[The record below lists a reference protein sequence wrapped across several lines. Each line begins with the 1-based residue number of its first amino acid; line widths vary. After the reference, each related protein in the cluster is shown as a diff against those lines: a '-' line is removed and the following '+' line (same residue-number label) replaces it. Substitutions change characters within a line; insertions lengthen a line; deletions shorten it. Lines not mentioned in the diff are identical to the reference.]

1 MNAMLE
7 NPGLPPAERLDVQS
21 GAVRLAVYRWGDA
34 NKPML
39 LFVHGYPDNHE
50 VWLPLI
56 ARLLGRY
63 QVVAYD
69 VRGAGASDKPRRT
82 RDYRLELL
90 SQDLKAVL
98 DAVSPERAVHL
109 VAHDW
114 GSIQTWESVTD
125 PALRQRIASYTSI
138 SGPCL
143 DHVGHWM
150 RDRLRRRRLAA
161 LLQVLSQLLHS
172 WYIYYFHLPL
182 LPALSWRLGA
192 ARLWPQYLRKVEGIR
207 NPGRNLH
214 QASDGEH
221 GVKLYRANFIG
232 SIFKPRK
239 RHTEV
244 PVQLVVPTRD
254 RYVGQQLFQ
263 QLSLWAPRLWRREV
277 TAGHW
282 QLLAE
287 PEQLAGWIDEFAR
300 HIDGGEAS
308 QPLQR
313 AQQKPGAGPFAGKL
327 VVVTGAGGGIGRSTL
342 LRFAEQGASVLAAD
356 IDPAAAEA
364 SAAQAR
370 SLGATAFS
378 YCVDVGDSAAMER
391 FATWV
396 KSSLG
401 VPDVVVSN
409 AGIGLAGAMLDT
421 SAQDWERL
429 LRVNLWSVIDGCRLF
444 GRQMLEAGKPGHL
457 VNVASGVAFAPSR
470 NYPAYATSKAAVLML
485 SECLRAELAGHGIGV
500 SAACPGFVD
509 TGIVQATRF
518 AGLSEEQQARR
529 RAKVQRFYRRRRL
542 SPDRVGEKIVQA
554 VQRNQPV
561 VAAGAEVHLARWQ
574 WRLLPGLSRLFARF
588 DLTSRGQP

>member
-7 NPGLPPAERLDVQS
+7 KTLPAPERLDVQS
-21 GAVRLAVYRWGDA
+21 GNVRLAVWRWGEA
-34 NKPML
+34 HLPMV

-50 VWLPLI
+50 TWLPLI
-56 ARLLGRY
+56 RHLSGRF
-63 QVVAYD
+63 QLVAYD
-69 VRGAGASDKPRRT
+69 VRGAGESDKPRKT

-98 DAVSPERAVHL
+98 DAVSPQRAVHL

-125 PALRQRIASYTSI
+125 PQLRARIASYTSV

-143 DHVGHWM
+143 DHVGFWM
-150 RDRLRRRRLAA
+150 RDRLRRKTPRA
-161 LLQVLSQLLHS
+161 LLQMASQLLHS

-182 LPALSWRLGA
+182 LPSLSWRFGA
-192 ARLWPQYLRKVEGIR
+192 AKAWPQYLRKVEGIR
-207 NPGRNLH
+207 NPVRNPH

-221 GVKLYRANFIG
+221 GVKLYRANFIT

-244 PVQLVVPTRD
+244 PVQLIVPTRD

-263 QLSLWAPRLWRREV
+263 QLSLWAPRLWRRDV

-287 PEQLAGWIDEFAR
+287 PARLGKWIDEFVS
-300 HIDGGEAS
+300 HIEGGEA
-308 QPLQR
+308 PPELQR
-313 AQQKPGAGPFAGKL
+313 AALKPGAGPFAGKL

-342 LRFAEQGASVLAAD
+342 LSFAERGASVLAAD
-356 IDPAAAEA
+356 IDPAAAER
-364 SAAQAR
+364 SAELAR
-370 SLGATAFS
+370 AVGATAHS

-391 FATWV
+391 FAQGV

-409 AGIGLAGAMLDT
+409 AGIGMAGPMLKT
-421 SAQDWERL
+421 TPQEWERL
-429 LRVNLWSVIDGCRLF
+429 LRINLWSVIDGCRLF
-444 GRQMLEAGKPGHL
+444 GKQMVEAGKPGHL

-485 SECLRAELAGHGIGV
+485 SECLRAELAGNGIGV

-518 AGLSEEQQARR
+518 AGLDDEQQAKH

-542 SPDRVGEKIVQA
+542 SPDTVGERITRA
-554 VQRNQPV
+554 VERNQPV
-561 VAAGAEVHLARWQ
+561 VKVGSEVHLGALQ
-574 WRLLPGLSRLFARF
+574 WRFMPWLSRLFARLN
-588 DLTSRGQP
+588 LTA

>member
-7 NPGLPPAERLDVQS
+7 KTLPAPERLDVQS
-21 GAVRLAVYRWGDA
+21 GNVRLAVWHWGEA
-34 NKPML
+34 HLPMV

-50 VWLPLI
+50 TWLPLI
-56 ARLLGRY
+56 RHLSGRF
-63 QVVAYD
+63 QLVAYD
-69 VRGAGASDKPRRT
+69 VRGAGESDKPRKT

-98 DAVSPERAVHL
+98 DAVSPQRAVHL

-125 PALRQRIASYTSI
+125 PQLRARIASYTSV

-143 DHVGHWM
+143 DHVGFWM
-150 RDRLRRRRLAA
+150 RDRLRRKTPRA
-161 LLQVLSQLLHS
+161 LLQMASQLLHS

-182 LPALSWRLGA
+182 LPSLSWRFGA
-192 ARLWPQYLRKVEGIR
+192 AKAWPQYLRKVEGIR
-207 NPGRNLH
+207 NPVRNPH

-221 GVKLYRANFIG
+221 GVKLYRANFIT

-244 PVQLVVPTRD
+244 PVQLIVPTRD

-263 QLSLWAPRLWRREV
+263 QLSLWAPRLWRRDV

-287 PEQLAGWIDEFAR
+287 PTRLGKWIDEFVS
-300 HIDGGEAS
+300 HIEGGEAT
-308 QPLQR
+308 PELQR
-313 AQQKPGAGPFAGKL
+313 AALKPGAGPFAGKL

-342 LRFAEQGASVLAAD
+342 LSFAERGASVLAAD
-356 IDPAAAEA
+356 IDPAAAER
-364 SAAQAR
+364 SAELAR
-370 SLGATAFS
+370 AVGATAHSF
-378 YCVDVGDSAAMER
+378 CVDVGDSAAMER
-391 FATWV
+391 FAQWV

-409 AGIGLAGAMLDT
+409 AGIGMAGPMLKT
-421 SAQDWERL
+421 TPQEWERL
-429 LRVNLWSVIDGCRLF
+429 LRINLWSVIDGCRLF
-444 GRQMLEAGKPGHL
+444 GQQMVEAGKPGHL

-518 AGLSEEQQARR
+518 AGLDEEQQAKH
-529 RAKVQRFYRRRRL
+529 RARVQRFYRRRRL
-542 SPDRVGEKIVQA
+542 SPDTVGERITRA
-554 VQRNQPV
+554 VERNQPV
-561 VAAGAEVHLARWQ
+561 VKVGSEVHLGALQ
-574 WRLLPGLSRLFARF
+574 WRFMPWLSRLFARLN
-588 DLTSRGQP
+588 LTA

>member
-7 NPGLPPAERLDVQS
+7 KALPTPERLDVQS
-21 GAVRLAVYRWGDA
+21 GNVRLAVWRWGEPHL
-34 NKPML
+34 PMV

-56 ARLLGRY
+56 RRLSGRY
-63 QVVAYD
+63 QLVAYD
-69 VRGAGASDKPRRT
+69 VRGAGESDKPRKT

-98 DAVSPERAVHL
+98 DAVSPQRAVHL

-125 PALRQRIASYTSI
+125 PQLRARIASYTSV

-143 DHVGHWM
+143 DHVGFWM
-150 RDRLRRRRLAA
+150 RDRLRRKTPRA
-161 LLQVLSQLLHS
+161 LLQMISQLLHS

-182 LPALSWRLGA
+182 LPSLSWRFGA
-192 ARLWPQYLRKVEGIR
+192 AKAWPQYLRKVEGIR
-207 NPGRNLH
+207 NPARNPH

-221 GVKLYRANFIG
+221 GVKLYRANFIT

-244 PVQLVVPTRD
+244 PVQLIVPTRD

-263 QLSLWAPRLWRREV
+263 QLSLWAPRLWRRDV

-287 PEQLAGWIDEFAR
+287 PTRLGGWIDEFVS
-300 HIDGGEAS
+300 HIEGGEAT
-308 QPLQR
+308 PELQH
-313 AQQKPGAGPFAGKL
+313 AALKPGAGPFAGKL

-342 LRFAEQGASVLAAD
+342 LSFAERGASVLAAD
-356 IDPAAAEA
+356 IDPAAAERSAELARAVGA
-364 SAAQAR
+364 SAY
-370 SLGATAFS
+370 S

-391 FATWV
+391 FSQWV

-409 AGIGLAGAMLDT
+409 AGIGMAGPMLET
-421 SAQDWERL
+421 TPEEWERL
-429 LRVNLWSVIDGCRLF
+429 LRINLWSVIDGCRLF
-444 GRQMLEAGKPGHL
+444 GKQMVDSGKPGHL

-485 SECLRAELAGHGIGV
+485 SECLRAELAGNGIGV

-518 AGLSEEQQARR
+518 AGLDDEQQAKH

-542 SPDRVGEKIVQA
+542 SPDTVGERITRA
-554 VQRNQPV
+554 VERNQPV
-561 VAAGAEVHLARWQ
+561 VKVGSEVHLGALQ
-574 WRLLPGLSRLFARF
+574 WRFMPWLSRLFARLN
-588 DLTSRGQP
+588 LTA

>member
-7 NPGLPPAERLDVQS
+7 KTLPAPERLDVQS
-21 GAVRLAVYRWGDA
+21 GNVRLAVWRWGEA
-34 NKPML
+34 HLPMV

-50 VWLPLI
+50 TWLPLI
-56 ARLLGRY
+56 RHLSGRF
-63 QVVAYD
+63 QLVAYD
-69 VRGAGASDKPRRT
+69 VRGAGESDKPRKT

-98 DAVSPERAVHL
+98 DAVSPQRAVHL

-125 PALRQRIASYTSI
+125 PELRARIASYTSV

-143 DHVGHWM
+143 DHVGFWM
-150 RDRLRRRRLAA
+150 RDRLRHKTPRA
-161 LLQVLSQLLHS
+161 LLQMFSQLLHS

-182 LPALSWRLGA
+182 LPSLSWRFGA
-192 ARLWPQYLRKVEGIR
+192 AKLWPQYLRKVEGIR
-207 NPGRNLH
+207 NPVRNPH

-221 GVKLYRANFIG
+221 GVKLYRANFIT
-232 SIFKPRK
+232 SLFKPRK

-244 PVQLVVPTRD
+244 PVQLIVPTRD

-263 QLSLWAPRLWRREV
+263 QLSLWAPRLWRRDV

-287 PEQLAGWIDEFAR
+287 PTRLGKWIDEFVS
-300 HIDGGEAS
+300 HIEGGEAT
-308 QPLQR
+308 PELQR
-313 AQQKPGAGPFAGKL
+313 AALKPGSGPFAGKL

-342 LRFAEQGASVLAAD
+342 LSFAERGASVLAAD
-356 IDPAAAEA
+356 IDPAAAER
-364 SAAQAR
+364 SAELAR
-370 SLGATAFS
+370 AVGATAHS

-391 FATWV
+391 FAQWV

-409 AGIGLAGAMLDT
+409 AGIGLAGPMLKT
-421 SAQDWERL
+421 TPQEWERL
-429 LRVNLWSVIDGCRLF
+429 LRINLWSVIDGCRLF
-444 GRQMLEAGKPGHL
+444 GMQMVESGKPGHL

-518 AGLSEEQQARR
+518 AGLDDEQQAKH

-542 SPDRVGEKIVQA
+542 SPDTVGERITRA
-554 VQRNQPV
+554 VERNQPV
-561 VAAGAEVHLARWQ
+561 VKVGSEVHLGALQ
-574 WRLLPGLSRLFARF
+574 WRFMPWLSRLFARLN
-588 DLTSRGQP
+588 LTA

>member
-7 NPGLPPAERLDVQS
+7 KTLPTPERLDVQS
-21 GAVRLAVYRWGDA
+21 GKVRLAVWRWGEA
-34 NKPML
+34 HLPMVL
-39 LFVHGYPDNHE
+39 CVHGYPDNHE

-56 ARLLGRY
+56 RQLSGRY
-63 QVVAYD
+63 QLVAYD
-69 VRGAGASDKPRRT
+69 VRGAGESDKPRKT

-98 DAVSPERAVHL
+98 DAVSPQRAVHL

-125 PALRQRIASYTSI
+125 PDLRARIASYTSV

-143 DHVGHWM
+143 DHVGFWM
-150 RDRLRRRRLAA
+150 RDRLRRKTPRA
-161 LLQVLSQLLHS
+161 LLQMASQLLHS

-182 LPALSWRLGA
+182 LPSLSWRFGA
-192 ARLWPQYLRKVEGIR
+192 AKAWPHYLRKVEGIR
-207 NPGRNLH
+207 NPVRNPH
-214 QASDGEH
+214 QANDGEH
-221 GVKLYRANFIG
+221 GVKLYRANFIT
-232 SIFKPRK
+232 SLFKPRK

-244 PVQLVVPTRD
+244 PVQLIVPTRD

-263 QLSLWAPRLWRREV
+263 QLSLWAPRLWRRDV

-287 PEQLAGWIDEFAR
+287 PTQLGRWIDEFVSFLEN
-300 HIDGGEAS
+300 GEAT
-308 QPLQR
+308 PELQR
-313 AQQKPGAGPFAGKL
+313 AALKPGAGTFAGKL

-342 LRFAEQGASVLAAD
+342 LSFAERGASVLAAD
-356 IDPAAAEA
+356 IDPAAAERSAELARALGA
-364 SAAQAR
+364 SAY
-370 SLGATAFS
+370 S

-391 FATWV
+391 FAHWV

-409 AGIGLAGAMLDT
+409 AGIGLAGPMLKT
-421 SAQDWERL
+421 TPQEWERL
-429 LRVNLWSVIDGCRLF
+429 LRINLWSVIDGCRLF
-444 GRQMLEAGKPGHL
+444 GQQMVAAGKPGHL

-485 SECLRAELAGHGIGV
+485 SECLRAELAGDGIGV

-518 AGLSEEQQARR
+518 AGLNDEQQARH

-542 SPDRVGEKIVQA
+542 SPDTVGERITRA
-554 VQRNQPV
+554 VERNQPV
-561 VAAGAEVHLARWQ
+561 VKVGSEVHLGALQ
-574 WRLLPGLSRLFARF
+574 WRFLPWLSRLLARLN
-588 DLTSRGQP
+588 LTA

>member
-7 NPGLPPAERLDVQS
+7 NPLPAPERLEVQS
-21 GAVRLAVYRWGDA
+21 GNVRLAVWRWGEA
-34 NKPML
+34 HLPML

-56 ARLLGRY
+56 RRLAGRF
-63 QVVAYD
+63 QLVAYD
-69 VRGAGASDKPRRT
+69 VRGAGESDKPRKT
-82 RDYRLELL
+82 RDYRLQLL

-98 DAVSPERAVHL
+98 DAVSPQRAVHL

-125 PALRQRIASYTSI
+125 PQLRARIASYTSI

-143 DHVGHWM
+143 DHVGFWM
-150 RDRLRRRRLAA
+150 RDRLRRKTPRA
-161 LLQVLSQLLHS
+161 LLQMLSQLLHS

-182 LPALSWRLGA
+182 LPSLSWRFGA
-192 ARLWPQYLRKVEGIR
+192 AKLWPQYLRKVEGIR
-207 NPGRNLH
+207 NPARNPH

-221 GVKLYRANFIG
+221 GVKLYRANFIT

-244 PVQLVVPTRD
+244 PVQLIVPTRD

-263 QLSLWAPRLWRREV
+263 QLLLWAPRLWRRDV

-287 PEQLAGWIDEFAR
+287 PTQLGNWISEFVS
-300 HIDGGEAS
+300 HIEGGEAT
-308 QPLQR
+308 PELQR
-313 AQQKPGAGPFAGKL
+313 AALKPGADTFAGKL

-342 LRFAEQGASVLAAD
+342 LSFAERGASVLAAD
-356 IDPAAAEA
+356 IDPAAAERSAELARAVGA
-364 SAAQAR
+364 SAY
-370 SLGATAFS
+370 S

-391 FATWV
+391 FSQWV
-396 KSSLG
+396 KNSLG

-409 AGIGLAGAMLDT
+409 AGIGLAGPMLKT
-421 SAQDWERL
+421 TPEEWERL
-429 LRVNLWSVIDGCRLF
+429 LRINLWSVIDGCRLF
-444 GRQMLEAGKPGHL
+444 GKQMVEAGKPGHL

-485 SECLRAELAGHGIGV
+485 SECLRAELAGNGIGV

-518 AGLSEEQQARR
+518 AGLDDDQQARH

-542 SPDRVGEKIVQA
+542 SPDTVGERITRA
-554 VQRNQPV
+554 VEHNQPV
-561 VAAGAEVHLARWQ
+561 VKIGSEVHLGALQ
-574 WRLLPGLSRLFARF
+574 WRFVPWLSRLLARLN
-588 DLTSRGQP
+588 LTA

>member
-7 NPGLPPAERLDVQS
+7 QRPGLPPAERLTVQS
-21 GAVRLAVYRWGDA
+21 GDVRLAVYRWGDA
-34 NKPML
+34 SKPML

-56 ARLLGRY
+56 ERLLGRY

-69 VRGAGASDKPRRT
+69 VRGAGESGKPGKT

-98 DAVSPERAVHL
+98 DAVSPERPVHL

-125 PALRQRIASYTSI
+125 PALRERIASYTSV

-143 DHVGHWM
+143 DHVGFWM
-150 RDRLRRRRLAA
+150 RDRLRQKRPRA
-161 LLQVLSQLLHS
+161 LLQLVSQLVHS

-192 ARLWPQYLRKVEGIR
+192 ARLWPQYLRKVEGVR
-207 NPGRNLH
+207 NPAINPH
-214 QASDGEH
+214 QASDGVH
-221 GVKLYRANFIG
+221 GVKLYRANFIT

-244 PVQLVVPTRD
+244 PVQLIVPTRD

-263 QLSLWAPRLWRREV
+263 QLSLWVPRLWRRDV
-277 TAGHW
+277 SAGHW
-282 QLLAE
+282 TLLAE
-287 PEQLAGWIDEFAR
+287 ADRLAGWIDEFAS
-300 HIDGGEAS
+300 HIEGGEAS
-308 QPLQR
+308 QALQR
-313 AQQKPGAGPFAGKL
+313 AALKPGSGPFAGKL

-342 LRFAEQGASVLAAD
+342 LSFAERGASVLAAD
-356 IDPAAAEA
+356 IDPAAAERSAELARAMGA
-364 SAAQAR
+364 S
-370 SLGATAFS
+370 AFS

-391 FATWV
+391 FAQWV

-409 AGIGLAGAMLDT
+409 AGIGMAGAMLDT
-421 SAQDWERL
+421 TPADWERL

-444 GRQMLEAGKPGHL
+444 GRQMVEAGKPGHL

-485 SECLRAELAGHGIGV
+485 SECLRAELAGKGIGV

-518 AGLSEEQQARR
+518 AGLSDEQQAKR

-542 SPDRVGEKIVQA
+542 SPDTVGEKIVQA
-554 VQRNQPV
+554 VQRNKPV
-561 VAAGAEVHLARWQ
+561 VAAGSEVHMAHWQ

-588 DLTSRGQP
+588 NLTS

>member
-7 NPGLPPAERLDVQS
+7 KALPAPERLDVQS
-21 GAVRLAVYRWGDA
+21 GNVRLAVWRWGEPHL
-34 NKPML
+34 PMV

-50 VWLPLI
+50 TWLPLI
-56 ARLLGRY
+56 RHLSGRY
-63 QVVAYD
+63 QLVAYD
-69 VRGAGASDKPRRT
+69 VRGAGESDKPRKT

-98 DAVSPERAVHL
+98 DAVSPQRAVHL

-125 PALRQRIASYTSI
+125 PQLRARIASYTSV

-143 DHVGHWM
+143 DHVGFWM
-150 RDRLRRRRLAA
+150 RDRLRRKTPRA
-161 LLQVLSQLLHS
+161 LLQMASQLLHS

-182 LPALSWRLGA
+182 LPSLSWRFGA
-192 ARLWPQYLRKVEGIR
+192 AKAWPQYLRKVEGIR
-207 NPGRNLH
+207 NPVRNPH
-214 QASDGEH
+214 QAADGEH
-221 GVKLYRANFIG
+221 GVKLYRANFIT

-244 PVQLVVPTRD
+244 PVQLIVPTRD

-263 QLSLWAPRLWRREV
+263 QLSLWAPRLWRRDV

-287 PEQLAGWIDEFAR
+287 PAQLGNWIDEFVS
-300 HIDGGEAS
+300 HIEGGEAT
-308 QPLQR
+308 PELQR
-313 AQQKPGAGPFAGKL
+313 AALKPGSGPFAGKL

-342 LRFAEQGASVLAAD
+342 LSFAERGASVLAAD
-356 IDPAAAEA
+356 IDPAAAERSAELARAVGA
-364 SAAQAR
+364 SAH
-370 SLGATAFS
+370 S

-391 FATWV
+391 FAQWV

-409 AGIGLAGAMLDT
+409 AGIGMAGPMLKT
-421 SAQDWERL
+421 TPQEWERL
-429 LRVNLWSVIDGCRLF
+429 LRINLWSVIDGCRLF
-444 GRQMLEAGKPGHL
+444 GKQMVEAGKPGHL

-518 AGLSEEQQARR
+518 AGMNEEQQAKH
-529 RAKVQRFYRRRRL
+529 RARVQRFYRRRRL
-542 SPDRVGEKIVQA
+542 SPDIVGERITRA
-554 VQRNQPV
+554 VERNQPV
-561 VAAGAEVHLARWQ
+561 VKVGSEVHLGALQ
-574 WRLLPGLSRLFARF
+574 WRFMPWLSRLFARLN
-588 DLTSRGQP
+588 LTA

>member
-7 NPGLPPAERLDVQS
+7 KTLPTPERLEAPS
-21 GAVRLAVYRWGDA
+21 GNVRLAVWRWGEPHL
-34 NKPML
+34 PML

-56 ARLLGRY
+56 RQLAGRY
-63 QVVAYD
+63 QLVAYD
-69 VRGAGASDKPRRT
+69 VRGAGESDKPRKT

-90 SQDLKAVL
+90 SQDLRAVL
-98 DAVSPERAVHL
+98 DAVSPQRAVHL

-125 PALRQRIASYTSI
+125 PQLRTRIASYTSV

-143 DHVGHWM
+143 DHVGFWM
-150 RDRLRRRRLAA
+150 RDRLRRKTPRA
-161 LLQVLSQLLHS
+161 LLQMASQLLHS

-182 LPALSWRLGA
+182 LPSLSWRFGA
-192 ARLWPQYLRKVEGIR
+192 AKAWPQYLRKVEGIR
-207 NPGRNLH
+207 NPVRNPH

-221 GVKLYRANFIG
+221 GVKLYRANFIP
-232 SIFKPRK
+232 SIFTPRK

-244 PVQLVVPTRD
+244 PVQLIVPTRD

-263 QLSLWAPRLWRREV
+263 QLSLWAPRLWRRDV

-287 PEQLAGWIDEFAR
+287 PTQLGRWIDEFVS
-300 HIDGGEAS
+300 HLEGGEAT
-308 QPLQR
+308 PELQR
-313 AQQKPGAGPFAGKL
+313 AALKPGAGPFAGKL

-342 LRFAEQGASVLAAD
+342 LSFAERGASVLAAD
-356 IDPAAAEA
+356 IDPAAAER
-364 SAAQAR
+364 SAELAR
-370 SLGATAFS
+370 AVGANAYS

-391 FATWV
+391 FAQWV
-396 KSSLG
+396 KNSLG

-409 AGIGLAGAMLDT
+409 AGIGMAGPMLKT
-421 SAQDWERL
+421 TPVEWERL
-429 LRVNLWSVIDGCRLF
+429 LRINLWSVIDGCRLF
-444 GRQMLEAGKPGHL
+444 GKQMVECGKPGHL

-485 SECLRAELAGHGIGV
+485 SECLRAELAGNGIGV

-518 AGLSEEQQARR
+518 AGLDDEQQARQ
-529 RAKVQRFYRRRRL
+529 RATVQRFYRRRRL
-542 SPDRVGEKIVQA
+542 SPDTVGERIARA
-554 VQRNQPV
+554 VERNQPV
-561 VAAGAEVHLARWQ
+561 VKVGSEVHLGALQ
-574 WRLLPGLSRLFARF
+574 WRFMPWLSRLFARLN
-588 DLTSRGQP
+588 LTA